1 MRLRWYYGLALLLGL
16 LVLGGVVFTVID
28 AMNFQ
33 RLGFAGINVPGH
45 MAASYQYLDDTID
58 SHITVDEGE
67 TIVLEYELRSEEG
80 ELLLDIQDPQGE
92 QLMRLEGNEAGRAEI
107 EAPFTGTYRLV
118 VHGEETRGE
127 YDIRWNV
134 APQGS

>member
-33 RLGFAGINVPGH
+33 RLGFAGVNIPGH

-67 TIVLEYELRSEEG
+67 TLVLEYELRSEEG

-127 YDIRWNV
+127 YDIRWDV
-134 APQGS
+134 VPQGS

>member
-1 MRLRWYYGLALLLGL
+1 MRVRWQYGLALLLGL
-16 LVLGGVVFTVID
+16 LVLGSAALFVID

-33 RLGFAGINVPGH
+33 RVGFAGVNIPGH
-45 MAASYQYLDDTID
+45 MAASYQYLDDTVD
-58 SHITVDEGE
+58 SHITVEEGS

-80 ELLLDIQDPQGE
+80 SLLLDILDPQGE

-107 EAPFTGTYRLV
+107 EAPFDGTYRLV

-127 YDIRWNV
+127 YDVRWDV
-134 APQGS
+134 EPQGL

>member
-33 RLGFAGINVPGH
+33 RLGFAGVNIPGH

-67 TIVLEYELRSEEG
+67 TLVLEYELRSEEG

-118 VHGEETRGE
+118 VYGEETRGE
-127 YDIRWNV
+127 YDIRWDV
-134 APQGS
+134 VPQGS